1 MFGREDNEMANQTGE
16 NESRTLSGG
25 EIVHLV
31 KEPGRKWKI
40 RFYECHHRP
49 CLVGPSGAL
58 FFAYLECLPENWKDR
73 EFDTSDEAANF
84 VQQEIRDGKVPANS
98 QSTP

>member
-1 MFGREDNEMANQTGE
+1 MANQTGE

-40 RFYECHHRP
+40 RDYECRHNVRF
-49 CLVGPSGAL
+49 VGPLGGL
-58 FFAYLECLPENWKDR
+58 IFEYLQGLPRDWKDR
-73 EFDTSDEAANF
+73 EFDTFDEAANF
-84 VQQEIRDGKVPANS
+84 AQQEI
-98 QSTP
+98 

>member
-1 MFGREDNEMANQTGE
+1 MANQTGK

-40 RFYECHHRP
+40 RYYECRHNVRG
-49 CLVGPSGAL
+49 LVFEHL
-58 FFAYLECLPENWKDR
+58 QDLPKNWKDR

-84 VQQEIRDGKVPANS
+84 VQQEIQDGKVPANS

>member
-1 MFGREDNEMANQTGE
+1 MGNRTGK
-16 NESRTLSGG
+16 NESRTLLGG

-31 KEPGRKWKI
+31 KEPSRKWKI
-40 RFYECHHRP
+40 RYYECRHDVRF
-49 CLVGPSGAL
+49 VGPLGGL
-58 FFAYLECLPENWKDR
+58 VFEYLQGLPKDWKDR

-84 VQQEIRDGKVPANS
+84 VQREIQDGKVPGNS

>member
-1 MFGREDNEMANQTGE
+1 MSNQTGE

-25 EIVHLV
+25 EIVYLV

-40 RFYECHHRP
+40 ESYECHQNVRFRGP
-49 CLVGPSGAL
+49 LGGLVFEHLQG
-58 FFAYLECLPENWKDR
+58 LPRDWKDR

-84 VQQEIRDGKVPANS
+84 AQREIQDGKVPGNS